1 MRPALADT
9 PISSSGTRWA
19 AQTAPFLPL
28 PGAVDLEM
36 PDLFR
41 VGEGEALAPV
51 VVAVGLGQLV
61 GDADGLAGRLGPL
74 EDEPVELGR
83 VDDAVL
89 AHELAAAADRRLADG
104 QLVLVHDR
112 IGGVEEGVGLRDLG
126 DLARLQA
133 VGVLRPFGP
142 LGLVIDLG
150 HLPGLVLRVG
160 DDGHP
165 GPVRPRIAG
174 MRGHR
179 RAVDRGQPADED
191 AGAGVEVERRILP
204 DGRRLRRG
212 QERQGQDGQPQDREG
227 QGSRSIHGGSPH
239 GRL

>member
-1 MRPALADT
+1 
-9 PISSSGTRWA
+9 
-19 AQTAPFLPL
+19 
-28 PGAVDLEM
+28 M
-36 PDLFR
+36 PDLLR

-61 GDADGLAGRLGPL
+61 GDADGLAGGLGPL
-74 EDEPVELGR
+74 ENEPVELGR

-112 IGGVEEGVGLRDLG
+112 VGRVEEGVRLGDLR
-126 DLARLQA
+126 DLARLQP
-133 VGVLRPFGP
+133 VGIARPLGP

-150 HLPGLVLRVG
+150 HLAGLVLRVR

-165 GPVRPRIAG
+165 GPVRARVAG
-174 MRGHR
+174 MRGHG
-179 RAVDRGQPADED
+179 RAVDRGQPPDQD
-191 AGAGVEVERRILP
+191 AGAGIELERLVAAA
-204 DGRRLRRG
+204 RRLRSR
-212 QERQGQDGQPQDREG
+212 QERQGQNGQPEDHKR
-227 QGSRSIHGGSPH
+227 QGSRSFHRASPH